1 MIEIRNLDIQR
12 NNNTLLENL
21 NVTFECGQFWGIVG
35 RNGLGKTTLLHAIT
49 GLLPAPKNSIF
60 VDQMPIEDI
69 DIQARARKTSYLLQ
83 IQEPCLDFT
92 VEQAIAMGQFAWQV
106 KNRQAESVDS
116 LMSQLK
122 ISHLKSRSLLQLS
135 GGERRKVELATCL
148 AQNSPHKDSSVDL
161 VTVGQALH
169 WFDFDAFFNEVSR
182 VVKPN
187 GVLAVWCYELHQIT
201 PEVDAVVMDY
211 YQNIIGDFWPEE
223 RRHIE
228 NRYQDIDFPFEPIP
242 SPKCTMQKQWTLKHL
257 IGYLGTWSATQNYIE
272 KYKTDPRAKIIDA
285 LTKAWGEDETKTVTW
300 PVTIKT
306 FRVNSEANHNHSED

>member
-148 AQNSPHKDSSVDL
+148 AQNSPHLLLDEPLNHLDCVYQQFLLRLLKKQS
-161 VTVGQALH
+161 Q
-169 WFDFDAFFNEVSR
+169 E
-182 VVKPN
+182 
-187 GVLAVWCYELHQIT
+187 Q
-201 PEVDAVVMDY
+201 AVVMVCHDVEA
-211 YQNIIGDFWPEE
+211 I
-223 RRHIE
+223 
-228 NRYQDIDFPFEPIP
+228 
-242 SPKCTMQKQWTLKHL
+242 KKHCSHVL
-257 IGYLGTWSATQNYIE
+257 LLLSKDCYLAGESATILN
-272 KYKTDPRAKIIDA
+272 DNNLHRLFD
-285 LTKAWGEDETKTVTW
+285 D
-300 PVTIKT
+300 
-306 FRVNSEANHNHSED
+306 